1 MAFEAPIITDAGI
14 NLFAQALDGAT
25 ITFTKMQMGDGLLG
39 ATAIKEMT
47 ALVDP
52 IITMPISSI
61 ARGENYASLVSNFS
75 NIVYETFTGDGATAS
90 FALRAKPISVTSVKI
105 DSTETED
112 YTYTASSGLVV
123 FDSPPSAA
131 AVIDITYSLPA
142 FNWREIGIFAADP
155 DDPDDR
161 SKDIL
166 YCYQNAGD
174 APYPI
179 PAPDPTPYTERITVS
194 VYIGQA
200 ESVEI
205 VVSQAMEATDVTF
218 DPGDSGLTATTVED
232 AIKETY
238 LLASQKISQSDL
250 TSALATKADL
260 EHAHGNLQSAGTL
273 TETAVGTPGVD
284 PMKPVFTGSD
294 GKLGVLTAAEARTA
308 LGVPRIWAAAAT
320 LTAAG
325 WSDAEPSTQTVTVEG
340 MTADA
345 HVIVSGDPEEA
356 EAYAAWLDA
365 GAYCSAQGEGTL
377 TFTAS
382 MKPETELSVNLLVV
396 EVIS

>member
-112 YTYTASSGLVV
+112 YTYTASSGVIV
-123 FDSPPSAA
+123 FDTPPALA

-260 EHAHGNLQSAGTL
+260 KHAHGNLQSAGTL

-308 LGVPRIWAAAAT
+308 LGVPRIWAASAT